1 MQYTATVDI
10 ETSLDIDDALE
21 LLAPYHGAIAD
32 SKGGYRAVFTYDA
45 DTLSEA
51 SVTAINIAE
60 TLGTPYAI
68 ETAPT
73 DLVDSHTVNGD
84 IPPLVSVSGAA
95 ELLGIT
101 AQAVNKRL
109 KSGTLSGTKVG
120 NTWVIPLHSV
130 L

>member
-1 MQYTATVDI
+1 MQYTATVDVA
-10 ETSLDIDDALE
+10 TNLDVDDALDR
-21 LLAPYHGAIAD
+21 LAPYHGAIGE
-32 SKGGYRAVFTYDA
+32 SRNGYRAVFTYEA

-51 SVTAINIAE
+51 VASATRIAE
-60 TLGTPYAI
+60 TIGTPYAI

-73 DLVDSHTVNGD
+73 DLVDSDTAYGD
-84 IPPLVSVSGAA
+84 IPPLVSVSEAA

-109 KSGTLSGTKVG
+109 NSGTLPGRKVG